1 LSASLNQSLFTIL
14 YIEDDQL
21 SKEITSKVLQ
31 KFCTKLILAE
41 DGLDGFMK
49 FQLHSVDLI
58 ITDLAMPKMNG
69 TEFIKMIRDINQ
81 EVPIVI
87 LSAHITNE
95 VLKESI
101 NYGIQGYIQKPIS
114 EEILANQ
121 INNIKKRE
129 EKKSL
134 ITESRNIA
142 NASAIITKIN
152 KDGII
157 TYVNETY
164 CKISGFSKEELI
176 GQKHSLIKSQKESPY
191 FFKSVWNQIATK
203 KEIWSGV
210 LKHKTKTGELYYLK
224 TTIQPIVNSN
234 KEIEHFI
241 TLSIPV
247 TDIVHP
253 EKQLND
259 YLKRHKQAIVL
270 LIKIEEFS
278 YLEHSFRHKITKR
291 LQQLFAK
298 ELLKHMPIECNFN
311 NIFTLNQGE
320 FVFIKEDNELINK
333 EQMSKVLQNF
343 QKKVNQQKIKIGIV
357 DYTLSI
363 ICSVAYGKDA
373 FENAKIGLNKILR
386 TKENF
391 IVASNFLEEDSKKSH
406 EKLNKFMMLK
416 EAIDSYK
423 IVSHF
428 QPIVDNKTREIE
440 KYESLVRLI
449 DKNNN
454 IVSPYHFLDIAKE
467 GKYYHEITTIVLRNS
482 FRALFYTDVKISIN
496 LSALDI
502 EDERTRKEF
511 YTLLEKYKTE
521 TYRVTIELVEDEEI
535 KDEKRI
541 EEFIKKLR
549 KHKIKLAID
558 DFGTGESNFARIQAY
573 QPDYIKIDGSL
584 IRNIEHD
591 NFSKDIVE
599 TIVFFAK
606 KQNIQTIA
614 EFVENEN
621 IYNIL
626 TELGVDY
633 SQGYYFAKA
642 GALEE
647 FIAAP
652 ATSL

>member
-1 LSASLNQSLFTIL
+1 LSILLNQSLFTIL

-31 KFCTKLILAE
+31 KFCSKLILAE

-49 FQLHSVDLI
+49 FQLNSVDLI
-58 ITDLAMPKMNG
+58 ITDLAMPNMNG

-87 LSAHITNE
+87 LSAYITNE
-95 VLKESI
+95 LLQESI
-101 NYGIQGYIQKPIS
+101 NYGLQGYLQKPIS
-114 EEILANQ
+114 EEILAKQ
-121 INNIKKRE
+121 ISSIKKRE

-152 KDGII
+152 NEGII

-164 CKISGFSKEELI
+164 CKISGFTKEELI

-191 FFKSVWNQIATK
+191 FFKSVWNKIANR
-203 KEIWSGV
+203 KEIWAGV
-210 LKHKTKTGELYYLK
+210 LKDKTKAGELYYLK

-253 EKQLND
+253 EKQLTD
-259 YLKRHKQAIVL
+259 YLKRHKQSIIL

-278 YLEHSFRHKITKR
+278 YLEHSFRDKITKR

-298 ELLKHMPIECNFN
+298 ELLKHMPVECHFD

-320 FVFIKEDNELINK
+320 FVFIKENNEFINK
-333 EQMSKVLQNF
+333 EKMSEVLQNF

-363 ICSVAYGKDA
+363 VCSLAYGKDA
-373 FENAKIGLNKILR
+373 FANAKIGLNKILE

-391 IVASNFLEEDSKKSH
+391 ILASNFLEENTKKSH
-406 EKLNKFMMLK
+406 EKLSKFMMVK

-423 IVSHF
+423 IISHF
-428 QPIVDNKTREIE
+428 QPIVDNKTRKIE

-449 DKNNN
+449 DKNNTL
-454 IVSPYHFLDIAKE
+454 VSPYHFLDVAKE
-467 GKYYHEITTIVLRNS
+467 GKYYHEITSIVLRNS
-482 FRALFYTDVKISIN
+482 FRALFNTDVKISIN

-511 YTLLEKYKTE
+511 YDLLEKYKTE
-521 TYRVTIELVEDEEI
+521 THRVTIELVEDEAI
-535 KDEKRI
+535 RDEKKTQ
-541 EEFIKKLR
+541 EFIKKLR

-558 DFGTGESNFARIQAY
+558 DFGTGRSNFARIKAY

-584 IRNIEHD
+584 IRNIEQD
-591 NFSKDIVE
+591 QFSKDLVE

-606 KQNIQTIA
+606 KQNIKTIA

-626 TELGVDY
+626 KELGVDY

-642 GALEE
+642 GAIEE
-647 FIAAP
+647 FIPSP
-652 ATSL
+652 AL

>member
-1 LSASLNQSLFTIL
+1 MTVSLNQSLFTIL
-14 YIEDDQL
+14 YIEDDKL

-31 KFCTKLILAE
+31 NFCSKLILAE

-49 FQLHSVDLI
+49 FQLNSIDLI

-87 LSAHITNE
+87 LSAYINNE
-95 VLKESI
+95 LLQESI
-101 NYGIQGYIQKPIS
+101 NYGVQGYIQKPIS
-114 EEILANQ
+114 AKIIAKH
-121 INNIKKRE
+121 INSIK
-129 EKKSL
+129 EKENKKNL
-134 ITESRNIA
+134 ITESRDIA

-152 KDGII
+152 KNGII

-164 CKISGFSKEELI
+164 CNISGFAKEELI
-176 GQKHSLIKSQKESPY
+176 GQKHSLIKSQKESPH
-191 FFKSVWNQIATK
+191 FFKSVWNKIATK

-210 LKHKTKTGELYYLK
+210 LKHKKKTGELYYLK
-224 TTIQPIVNSN
+224 TTIQPILNSA

-253 EKQLND
+253 EKQLSD
-259 YLKRHKQAIVL
+259 YLKRYKKSIVF

-278 YLEHSFRHKITKR
+278 YLKHSFTHKITKR

-298 ELLKHMPIECNFN
+298 ELLRHIPKECNFD
-311 NIFTLNQGE
+311 NIFTLNNGK

-333 EQMSKVLQNF
+333 DNMSKILQSF
-343 QKKVNQQKIKIGIV
+343 QSKVNQKKIKIGIV

-363 ICSVAYGKDA
+363 VCSLGYGEDA
-373 FENAKIGLNKILR
+373 FENAKIGLNKILKS
-386 TKENF
+386 KEDF
-391 IVASNFLEEDSKKSH
+391 ILASNFLEEATKESH
-406 EKLNKFMMLK
+406 EKLTKFMMVK
-416 EAIDSYK
+416 EAIDSYR

-428 QPIVDNKTREIE
+428 QPIIDNKTRKIE

-449 DKNNN
+449 DTNNN
-454 IVSPYHFLDIAKE
+454 IISPYHFLDVAKE
-467 GKYYHEITTIVLRNS
+467 GKYYHEITSIVLRNS
-482 FRALFYTDVKISIN
+482 FRALFHTDVNISIN

-521 TYRVTIELVEDEEI
+521 THRVTIELMEDEEI
-535 KDEKRI
+535 HDEKGTQA
-541 EEFIKKLR
+541 FIKELR
-549 KHKIKLAID
+549 KHGIKLAID
-558 DFGTGESNFARIQAY
+558 DFGKGESNFTRIQAY
-573 QPDYIKIDGSL
+573 QPDYIKIDGS
-584 IRNIEHD
+584 IIQNIEHD
-591 NFSKDIVE
+591 NFSKDLVE

-606 KQNIQTIA
+606 KQNIKTIA

-621 IYNIL
+621 IYNIIK
-626 TELGVDY
+626 ELGVDY

-642 GALEE
+642 RVLEE
-647 FIAAP
+647 FI
-652 ATSL
+652 SSDL

>member
-1 LSASLNQSLFTIL
+1 MSESINQPCFTIL
-14 YIEDDQL
+14 YIEDDKVSQ
-21 SKEITSKVLQ
+21 EITSKVLE
-31 KFCTKLILAE
+31 KFCTNLIIAE
-41 DGLDGFMK
+41 DGLEGFMK
-49 FQLHSVDLI
+49 FQLNSVDLI

-87 LSAHITNE
+87 LSAYITHE
-95 VLKESI
+95 LLQESI
-101 NYGIQGYIQKPIS
+101 NYGIQGYLSKPIS
-114 EEILANQ
+114 QTVLERH
-121 INNIKKRE
+121 IKKIKAKEQKR
-129 EKKSL
+129 SFMA
-134 ITESRNIA
+134 ESRNIA

-152 KDGII
+152 NEGII

-164 CKISGFSKEELI
+164 CKVSGFSKEELI
-176 GQKHSLIKSQKESPY
+176 GQKHSLIKSQKESPH
-191 FFKSVWNQIATK
+191 FFKSVWNKIATQ
-203 KEIWSGV
+203 KEIWSGI
-210 LKHKTKTGELYYLK
+210 LKHTKKSGELYYLK

-234 KEIEHFI
+234 QEIEHFI

-247 TDIVHP
+247 TDIIHP

-259 YLKRHKQAIVL
+259 YLKRYKYAIVL

-278 YLEHSFRHKITKR
+278 YLEHSFKHKITKR

-298 ELLKHMPIECNFN
+298 ELLKNMPVECNFG
-311 NIFTLNQGE
+311 NIFLLNNGE
-320 FVFIKEDNELINK
+320 FVFIKEDNKTIDK
-333 EQMSKVLQNF
+333 DKMSKVLQTF
-343 QKKVNQQKIKIGIV
+343 QQKVNQKKIKIGIV

-363 ICSVAYGKDA
+363 VCSLAYGKEA
-373 FENAKIGLNKILR
+373 FENAKIGLKKILK
-386 TKENF
+386 TKEDF
-391 IVASNFLEEDSKKSH
+391 IVASNFWESTTKESH
-406 EKLNKFMMLK
+406 EKLNKLMMVK
-416 EAIDSYK
+416 EAIESYR
-423 IVSHF
+423 IISHF
-428 QPIVDNKTREIE
+428 QPIVDNKTRKIE

-454 IVSPYHFLDIAKE
+454 ILSPYHFLAIAKE
-467 GKYYHEITTIVLRNS
+467 GKYYYEITNIVLRNS
-482 FRALFYTDVKISIN
+482 FRALFHTDVNISIN

-521 TYRVTIELVEDEEI
+521 THRVTIELTEDEAI
-535 KDEKRI
+535 RDEQKTL
-541 EEFIKKLR
+541 EFINVLKEHR
-549 KHKIKLAID
+549 IKLAID
-558 DFGTGESNFARIQAY
+558 DFGTGQSNFSRIQAY

-584 IRNIEHD
+584 IRNIEQD
-591 NFSKDIVE
+591 NFSRDIVE

-606 KQNIQTIA
+606 KQKIQTIA

-642 GALEE
+642 GAIEE
-647 FIAAP
+647 FITSAA
-652 ATSL
+652 L

>member
-1 LSASLNQSLFTIL
+1 LSESINQPCFTIL
-14 YIEDDQL
+14 YIEDDKVSQ
-21 SKEITSKVLQ
+21 EITSKVLE
-31 KFCTKLILAE
+31 KFCTNLIIAE
-41 DGLDGFMK
+41 DGLEGFMK
-49 FQLHSVDLI
+49 FQLNSVDLI

-87 LSAHITNE
+87 LSAYITHE
-95 VLKESI
+95 LLQESI
-101 NYGIQGYIQKPIS
+101 NYGIQGYLSKPIS
-114 EEILANQ
+114 QTVLERH
-121 INNIKKRE
+121 IKKIKAKEQKR
-129 EKKSL
+129 SFMA
-134 ITESRNIA
+134 ESRNIA

-152 KDGII
+152 NEGII

-164 CKISGFSKEELI
+164 CKVSGFSKEELI
-176 GQKHSLIKSQKESPY
+176 GQKHSLIKSQKESPH
-191 FFKSVWNQIATK
+191 FFKSVWNKIATQ
-203 KEIWSGV
+203 KEIWSGI
-210 LKHKTKTGELYYLK
+210 LKHTKKSGELYYLK

-234 KEIEHFI
+234 QEIEHFI

-247 TDIVHP
+247 TDIIHP

-259 YLKRHKQAIVL
+259 YLKRYKYAIVL

-278 YLEHSFRHKITKR
+278 YLEHSFKHKITKR

-298 ELLKHMPIECNFN
+298 ELLKNMPVECNFG
-311 NIFTLNQGE
+311 NIFLLNNGE
-320 FVFIKEDNELINK
+320 FVFIKEDNKTIDK
-333 EQMSKVLQNF
+333 DKMSKVLQTF
-343 QKKVNQQKIKIGIV
+343 QQKVNQKKIKIGIV

-363 ICSVAYGKDA
+363 VCSLAYGKEA
-373 FENAKIGLNKILR
+373 FENAKIGLKKILK
-386 TKENF
+386 TKEDF
-391 IVASNFLEEDSKKSH
+391 IVASNFWESTTKESH
-406 EKLNKFMMLK
+406 EKLNKLMMVK
-416 EAIDSYK
+416 EAIESYR
-423 IVSHF
+423 IISHF
-428 QPIVDNKTREIE
+428 QPIVDNKTRKIE

-454 IVSPYHFLDIAKE
+454 ILSPYHFLAIAKE
-467 GKYYHEITTIVLRNS
+467 GKYYYEITNIVLRNS
-482 FRALFYTDVKISIN
+482 FRALFHTDVNISIN

-521 TYRVTIELVEDEEI
+521 THRVTIELTEDEAI
-535 KDEKRI
+535 RDEQKTL
-541 EEFIKKLR
+541 EFINVLKEHR
-549 KHKIKLAID
+549 IKLAID
-558 DFGTGESNFARIQAY
+558 DFGTGQSNFSRIQAY

-584 IRNIEHD
+584 IRNIEQD
-591 NFSKDIVE
+591 NFSRDIVE

-606 KQNIQTIA
+606 KQKIQTIA

-642 GALEE
+642 GAIEE
-647 FIAAP
+647 FITSAA
-652 ATSL
+652 L

>member
-1 LSASLNQSLFTIL
+1 MTVSLNQSLFTIL
-14 YIEDDQL
+14 YIEDDKL
-21 SKEITSKVLQ
+21 SQEITAKVLQ
-31 KFCTKLILAE
+31 NFCTKLILAE
-41 DGLDGFMK
+41 DGLDGFIK
-49 FQLHSVDLI
+49 FQLNSIDLI

-69 TEFIKMIRDINQ
+69 SEFIKMIRDINQ

-87 LSAHITNE
+87 LSAYINNE
-95 VLKESI
+95 LLQDSI
-101 NYGIQGYIQKPIS
+101 NYGVQGYMQKPIS
-114 EEILANQ
+114 AETLEKH
-121 INNIKKRE
+121 INNIKDKE
-129 EKKSL
+129 SKKSL
-134 ITESRNIA
+134 LTESRDIA

-152 KDGII
+152 KNGII

-164 CKISGFSKEELI
+164 CHISGFSREELI
-176 GQKHSLIKSQKESPY
+176 GQKHSLIKSQKESPH
-191 FFKSVWNQIATK
+191 FFKSVWHKIADK

-210 LKHKTKTGELYYLK
+210 LKHKTKAGELYYLK

-259 YLKRHKQAIVL
+259 YLKRHKQTILL

-278 YLEHSFRHKITKR
+278 YLKHSFTHKITKR
-291 LQQLFAK
+291 LQNLFAK
-298 ELLKHMPIECNFN
+298 ELLKHMPGECNFDN
-311 NIFTLNQGE
+311 VFTLNNGK
-320 FVFIKEDNELINK
+320 FVFIKEDNELLNK
-333 EQMSKVLQNF
+333 EHISEILQNF
-343 QKKVNQQKIKIGIV
+343 QKKVNQKKIKIGIV

-363 ICSVAYGKDA
+363 VCSLAYGKDA
-373 FENAKIGLNKILR
+373 FENAQIGLKKIL
-386 TKENF
+386 KNKKDF
-391 IVASNFLEEDSKKSH
+391 ILASNFLEEATKKSH

-416 EAIDSYK
+416 EAIDDYR

-428 QPIVDNKTREIE
+428 QPIIDNQTRKIE

-454 IVSPYHFLDIAKE
+454 IVSPYHFLDVAKE
-467 GKYYHEITTIVLRNS
+467 GKYYHEITSIVLKNS
-482 FRALFYTDVKISIN
+482 FRALFHTDVQISIN

-511 YTLLEKYKTE
+511 YALLKKYKTE
-521 TYRVTIELVEDEEI
+521 THRITIELIEDEEI
-535 KDEKRI
+535 HDEKGTK
-541 EEFIKKLR
+541 EFIKELR
-549 KHKIKLAID
+549 KYGIKLAID
-558 DFGTGESNFARIQAY
+558 DFGRGESNFTRIQAY
-573 QPDYIKIDGSL
+573 QPDYIKIDGSI

-591 NFSKDIVE
+591 DFSKDLVE

-606 KQNIQTIA
+606 KQNIKTIA

-621 IYNIL
+621 IFKIL
-626 TELGVDY
+626 KDLGVDY

-647 FIAAP
+647 FISSP
-652 ATSL
+652 L